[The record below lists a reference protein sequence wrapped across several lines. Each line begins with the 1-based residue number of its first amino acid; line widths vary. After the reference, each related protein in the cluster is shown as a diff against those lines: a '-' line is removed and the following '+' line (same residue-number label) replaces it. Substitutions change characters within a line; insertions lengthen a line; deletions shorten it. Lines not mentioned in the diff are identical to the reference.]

1 MSSPTDYRFYG
12 DLAEWWPLI
21 SPPGEYA
28 EEAAFV
34 ASLLTAAP
42 NPVRNVLELG
52 SGGGN
57 NAVHLK
63 ASYTMTLVDV
73 SEAMLEVSR
82 GLNPECEH
90 LRGDMRT
97 TRLGRMF
104 DAVFVH
110 DAVAYMV
117 TEEDLRRAVVTA
129 YAHCRPGG
137 LAIFMPDH
145 IAETFTPTTEQG
157 GSDGPD
163 GRGARYLEWT
173 WDPDPTDSW
182 VQTEY
187 VFLLRT
193 ATHPVQVA
201 HETHRTGLFARQ
213 VWLERLAA
221 SGFEAHAV
229 VEATTEDRTP
239 REVFLGRRL
248 GQDR

>member
-1 MSSPTDYRFYG
+1 
-12 DLAEWWPLI
+12 
-21 SPPGEYA
+21 
-28 EEAAFV
+28 
-34 ASLLTAAP
+34 
-42 NPVRNVLELG
+42 
-52 SGGGN
+52 
-57 NAVHLK
+57 
-63 ASYTMTLVDV
+63 
-73 SEAMLEVSR
+73 MLEVSR
-82 GLNPECEH
+82 SLNPECEH

-97 TRLGRMF
+97 TRLGRTF

-145 IAETFTPTTEQG
+145 ITETFTPITEHG
-157 GSDGPD
+157 GSDAPG
-163 GRGARYLEWT
+163 GRCARYLEWT

-193 ATHPVQVA
+193 PNHSVQVV

-213 VWLERLAA
+213 VWLKRLAA

-229 VEATTEDRTP
+229 IEATTEDRTP

-248 GQDR
+248 SEDP